1 MKLAHSARAAVSSAF
16 TLACALALAACASP
30 PTLAMRPPETAPS
43 SGRGDAHRTGSFRG
57 AGGVEL
63 FQQSWHPRGS
73 TRAVLVIHH
82 GLKDYSD
89 RYADVARR
97 LAGRGVA
104 VYAYDMR
111 GHGRS
116 GGMRASLDSL
126 ETCADDL
133 TTFVNSVGERERDRP
148 VFLLGHSIGG
158 AIVALFAT
166 ERRAPLAGVI
176 VMSPAL
182 RIDRLPFEVASTPVA
197 GALLPNLPAVDTPD
211 AQFSRS
217 PDVVRAMANDPLIYH
232 PVAPARTGAGLVGAL
247 ATIWGGVESFD
258 TPLLGMHGTD
268 DLITD
273 PRGTA
278 EFVRR
283 VRARDTTLTLYRGL
297 VHDLLHE
304 PERDQVM
311 DDLEHWIVERLPSR

>member
-1 MKLAHSARAAVSSAF
+1 MSRSTLTRWRLASALSI
-16 TLACALALAACASP
+16 TLAGCASP
-30 PTLAMRPPETAPS
+30 PTLGMRPPEHPAS
-43 SGRGDAHRTGSFRG
+43 AARGESHRTGSFRG
-57 AGGVEL
+57 SDGVEL
-63 FQQSWHPRGS
+63 YQQSWHPRG
-73 TRAVLVIHH
+73 TARAALVIHH

-89 RYADVARR
+89 RYADLARR
-97 LAGRGVA
+97 LTGRGIA

-116 GGMRASLDSL
+116 AGMRASLDSL
-126 ETCADDL
+126 ETTADDL
-133 TTFVNSVGERERDRP
+133 ALFVASVREREPGRP
-148 VFLLGHSIGG
+148 IFLLGHSIGG

-166 ERRAPLAGVI
+166 ERRAPLAGLI

-182 RIDRLPFEVASTPVA
+182 RVDRLPFEVASTPVA
-197 GALLPNLPAVDTPD
+197 GALLPNFPAVDTPD

-217 PDVVRAMANDPLIYH
+217 PDVVRAMATDPLIYH
-232 PVAPARTGAGLVGAL
+232 PVAPARTGAGLVRALGA
-247 ATIWGGVESFD
+247 IWGDVESFD

-268 DLITD
+268 DRITD

-283 VRARDTTLTLYRGL
+283 VRARDTTLFLYRGL
-297 VHDLLHE
+297 YHDLLHE

-311 DDLEHWIVERLPSR
+311 GDLEHWIVERLPSR